1 MMDNGRMIK
10 DMVMAKLFMKI
21 TMNIK
26 ECGKTI
32 KNMEKDNSYMPQVN
46 YILVNLRII

>member
-21 TMNIK
+21 TIYIK
-26 ECGKTI
+26 ECGKTT
-32 KNMEKDNSYMPQVN
+32 KNMEKDNLYMPQVK